1 MLGLFAIQ
9 TRSVAVSNPYLPWAY
24 FDGGFVPVAEARL
37 PVGCHAVQ
45 YGQGVFAGIRGYLD
59 QDGSTINIFRLP
71 DHFRRLVQSASLIK
85 VTPPGSPEVLAG
97 IAIELT
103 RRNAPRG
110 DVYYRPFAYDEGEGL
125 GPSLSGSGFAIYMLP
140 VGDLAPQTGLAVMVS
155 SWRRVADNA
164 IPARGKISGAYVNS
178 ALVREDARVSGF
190 DDAIVLNERG
200 KVAEASVANL
210 MLVRGGT
217 LITPA
222 ITGDILEGITR
233 RSLLQVARDS
243 GLAVEEREVD
253 RTELY
258 LADEIFL
265 CGTGIQFAPVL
276 SVDRRPVGTGQPGP
290 ISTTL
295 RQRFMDIVRG
305 REPKYAGWLT
315 RVPAAAA
322 HGVPPSETHLEQ
334 VPQSAGAA

>member
-1 MLGLFAIQ
+1 M
-9 TRSVAVSNPYLPWAY
+9 SSPYLPWAY
-24 FDGGFVPVAEARL
+24 FDGRFVPVADARL
-37 PVGCHAVQ
+37 PIGCHAVQ

-59 QDGSTINIFRLP
+59 EDGSTINIFRLP
-71 DHFRRLVQSASLIK
+71 DHFRRFVQSASLIK
-85 VTPPGSPEVLAG
+85 VTPPGPAEALAG
-97 IAIELT
+97 IAVELT
-103 RRNAPRG
+103 RRNAPGG

-125 GPSLSGSGFAIYMLP
+125 GPSLSGRGFAIYMLP

-155 SWRRVADNA
+155 SWRRVTDNA

-233 RSLLQVARDS
+233 RSLLQVARDL
-243 GLAVEEREVD
+243 GLPVEEREVD

-258 LADEIFL
+258 VADEIFL
-265 CGTGIQFAPVL
+265 CGTGVQFAPVL
-276 SVDRRPVGTGQPGP
+276 SVDRRPVGTGAQGP
-290 ISTTL
+290 IATTL
-295 RQRFMDIVRG
+295 RGRFMDIVRG
-305 REPKYAGWLT
+305 REPQYAGWLT
-315 RVPAAAA
+315 KVPVAD
-322 HGVPPSETHLEQ
+322 PPGAGQAVRRHERS
-334 VPQSAGAA
+334 PQPARAV

>member
-1 MLGLFAIQ
+1 M
-9 TRSVAVSNPYLPWAY
+9 TSHYLPWAY
-24 FDGGFVPVAEARL
+24 FNGGFVPVADARL
-37 PVGCHAVQ
+37 PIGCHAVQ

-59 QDGSTINIFRLP
+59 QDGSTINVFRLP
-71 DHFRRLVQSASLIK
+71 DHFRRFVQSASLIK
-85 VTPPGSPEVLAG
+85 VTLPGTADALVE
-97 IAIELT
+97 IATELT
-103 RRNAPRG
+103 RRNAPAG
-110 DVYYRPFAYDEGEGL
+110 DVYFRPFAYDEGEGL
-125 GPSLSGSGFAIYMLP
+125 GPSLSGQGFAIYMLP
-140 VGDLAPQTGLAVMVS
+140 AGDLFPHTGLHVMVS
-155 SWRRVADNA
+155 SWRRVTDNA

-233 RSLLQVARDS
+233 RSLLQLARDL
-243 GLAVEEREVD
+243 GVPVEERDVD

-258 LADEIFL
+258 LAEEIFL
-265 CGTGIQFAPVL
+265 CGTGAQLAPVI
-276 SVDRRPVGTGQPGP
+276 SVDRRVVGAGQPGA
-290 ISTTL
+290 IATTL
-295 RQRFMDIVRG
+295 RRRFMDIVRG

-315 RVPAAAA
+315 PVAAPAAVR
-322 HGVPPSETHLEQ
+322 G
-334 VPQSAGAA
+334 

>member
-1 MLGLFAIQ
+1 MLVRLAIQ
-9 TRSVAVSNPYLPWAY
+9 QRSADVSNSYLPWAY
-24 FDGGFVPVAEARL
+24 FDRRFVPVSEARL

-59 QDGSTINIFRLP
+59 QDGSTINVFRLP
-71 DHFRRLVQSASLIK
+71 DHFKRFVQSASIIK
-85 VTPPGSPEVLAG
+85 VTPPGPPEALAE
-97 IAIELT
+97 ILVELT
-103 RRNAPRG
+103 RRNAPAG

-140 VGDLAPQTGLAVMVS
+140 VGDLTPQNGLAVMVS
-155 SWRRVADNA
+155 SWRRVTDNA

-210 MLVRGGT
+210 MIVRGGT

-222 ITGDILEGITR
+222 VTGDILEGITR
-233 RSLLQVARDS
+233 RSLLLLARDM
-243 GLAVEEREVD
+243 GVPIEEREVD

-258 LADEIFL
+258 VADEIFL
-265 CGTGIQFAPVL
+265 CGTGAQFAPVV
-276 SVDRRPVGTGQPGP
+276 SVDRRTVGTGEPGP
-290 ISTTL
+290 ISAAL
-295 RQRFMDIVRG
+295 RRRFMDIVRG
-305 REPKYAGWLT
+305 REPQYAGWLT

-322 HGVPPSETHLEQ
+322 RDAGQPATHSERVT
-334 VPQSAGAA
+334 QSAGA

>member
-1 MLGLFAIQ
+1 
-9 TRSVAVSNPYLPWAY
+9 VSSHYLPWAY
-24 FDGGFVPVAEARL
+24 FDGRFVPVAEARL
-37 PVGCHAVQ
+37 PIGCHAVQ

-71 DHFRRLVQSASLIK
+71 DHFRRFVQSASLIK
-85 VTPPGSPEVLAG
+85 VTLPGPFDALVE
-97 IAIELT
+97 IATELT
-103 RRNAPRG
+103 RRNAPTG
-110 DVYYRPFAYDEGEGL
+110 DVYYRPFGYDDGEGL
-125 GPSLSGSGFAIYMLP
+125 GPSLAGRGFAIYMLP
-140 VGDLAPQTGLAVMVS
+140 VGDLLPQTGLHVMVS
-155 SWRRVADNA
+155 SWRRVTDNA

-222 ITGDILEGITR
+222 VTGDILEGITR
-233 RSLLQVARDS
+233 RSLLQLARDMD
-243 GLAVEEREVD
+243 LPVEEREVD

-265 CGTGIQFAPVL
+265 CGTGAQLAPVV
-276 SVDRRPVGTGQPGP
+276 SVDRRPVGAGEPGP
-290 ISTTL
+290 IATTL
-295 RQRFMDIVRG
+295 RRRFIDIVRG
-305 REPKYAGWLT
+305 REPQYASWLT
-315 RVPAAAA
+315 PVAMATAVR
-322 HGVPPSETHLEQ
+322 G
-334 VPQSAGAA
+334 

>member
-1 MLGLFAIQ
+1 MS
-9 TRSVAVSNPYLPWAY
+9 TTYLPWAY
-24 FDGGFVPVAEARL
+24 FDGGFVPVGEARL

-59 QDGSTINIFRLP
+59 QDGSTINVFRLP
-71 DHFRRLVQSASLIK
+71 DHFRRFVQSASLIK
-85 VTPPGSPEVLAG
+85 VTLPGPVDALVE
-97 IAIELT
+97 IATELT
-103 RRNAPRG
+103 RRNAPTG
-110 DVYYRPFAYDEGEGL
+110 DVYFRPFAYDEGEGL
-125 GPSLSGSGFAIYMLP
+125 GPSLAGTGFAIYMLP
-140 VGDLAPQTGLAVMVS
+140 VGDLISQTGLHVMVS
-155 SWRRVADNA
+155 SWRRVTDNA

-233 RSLLQVARDS
+233 RSLLQLAREMD
-243 GLAVEEREVD
+243 VPVQEREVD

-265 CGTGIQFAPVL
+265 CGTGAQLAPVV
-276 SVDRRPVGTGQPGP
+276 SVDRRLVGSGQPGP
-290 ISTTL
+290 IATAL
-295 RQRFMDIVRG
+295 RARFMDIVRG
-305 REPKYAGWLT
+305 RAPQYAAWLT
-315 RVPAAAA
+315 RVPVAAAV
-322 HGVPPSETHLEQ
+322 HG
-334 VPQSAGAA
+334 

>member
-1 MLGLFAIQ
+1 M
-9 TRSVAVSNPYLPWAY
+9 SSHYLPWAY
-24 FDGGFVPVAEARL
+24 FDGRFVPVAEARV
-37 PVGCHAVQ
+37 PIGCHAVQ

-59 QDGSTINIFRLP
+59 QDGSTLNVFRLP
-71 DHFRRLVQSASLIK
+71 DHFRRFVQSASLIK
-85 VTPPGSPEVLAG
+85 VTLPGSAEALVE
-97 IAIELT
+97 IATELT
-103 RRNAPRG
+103 RRNRPTG

-125 GPSLSGSGFAIYMLP
+125 GPSLAGSGFAIYMLP
-140 VGDLAPQTGLAVMVS
+140 VGDLLPQTGLHVMVS
-155 SWRRVADNA
+155 SWRRVSDNT

-233 RSLLQVARDS
+233 RSLLQLARDVD
-243 GLAVEEREVD
+243 LPVEERDVD

-265 CGTGIQFAPVL
+265 CGTGAQLAPVI

-290 ISTTL
+290 IATTL
-295 RQRFMDIVRG
+295 RRRFMDVVLG
-305 REPKYAGWLT
+305 REPRYAGWLT
-315 RVPAAAA
+315 PVAAPAA
-322 HGVPPSETHLEQ
+322 V
-334 VPQSAGAA
+334 AG